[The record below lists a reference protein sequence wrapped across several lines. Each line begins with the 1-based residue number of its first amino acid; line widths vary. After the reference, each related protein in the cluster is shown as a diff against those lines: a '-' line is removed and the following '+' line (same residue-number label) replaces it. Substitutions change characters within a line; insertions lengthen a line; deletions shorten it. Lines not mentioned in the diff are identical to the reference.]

1 MHSLCEFHEVRTREL
16 PSMNQSQ
23 HPRCFLDPLI
33 KRKISVSYHSSTEE
47 NGSQKTE
54 YQEFKADENVD
65 DWKFDEIFQ
74 A

>member
-1 MHSLCEFHEVRTREL
+1 
-16 PSMNQSQ
+16 MNQSQ

-33 KRKISVSYHSSTEE
+33 KTKISVSYHSSNEE
-47 NGSQKTE
+47 NVLEQTE

-65 DWKFDEIFQ
+65 DWEFDEIFQ

>member
-33 KRKISVSYHSSTEE
+33 KRKISVSYHSSTKE
-47 NGSQKTE
+47 NGLQKTE

>member
-1 MHSLCEFHEVRTREL
+1 
-16 PSMNQSQ
+16 MNQSQ

-33 KRKISVSYHSSTEE
+33 KRKLSVSYHSSTEE
-47 NGSQKTE
+47 NGLQKTE

-74 A
+74 V